1 MCCLRIL
8 LFFLG
13 IIGVF
18 TIHVVS
24 AEIYTHTFETEGQ
37 IFEIT
42 YDFDGNL
49 LAIDIDKESTSMLIG
64 VYDVKDSMF
73 EISFPPELLA
83 AEQADFIVLVDGFET
98 DYAIRYDE
106 KTPHLTFPIP
116 ALTEE
121 IEIIGTSV
129 IPEFPFGPILVM
141 GIVALVTVVLVQK
154 RAVFR

>member
-1 MCCLRIL
+1 MKIM
-8 LFFLG
+8 LFLIG
-13 IIGVF
+13 IVGVF
-18 TIHVVS
+18 TFHVAS
-24 AEIYTHTFETEGQ
+24 AEISTY
-37 IFEIT
+37 IFEAGDQKFEIA
-42 YDFDGNL
+42 YDLDGKL

-73 EISFPPELLA
+73 TISFQPELLA

-98 DYAIRYDE
+98 DYTIRYDE
-106 KTPHLTFPIP
+106 KTPHLAFPIP

-129 IPEFPFGPILVM
+129 IPEFPFGPILIMGVM
-141 GIVALVTVVLVQK
+141 TLVTVILAHK

>member
-1 MCCLRIL
+1 MKLYL
-8 LFFLG
+8 LLMM
-13 IIGVF
+13 IGTLVF
-18 TIHVVS
+18 S
-24 AEIYTHTFETEGQ
+24 PAFAEAAVYTFETEGRL
-37 IFEIT
+37 FEIT

-98 DYAIRYDE
+98 DYTIRYDE
-106 KTPHLTFPIP
+106 KTPHLTFSIP

-141 GIVALVTVVLVQK
+141 GIVTLVTVVLVQK

>member
-1 MCCLRIL
+1 ML
-8 LFFLG
+8 LIG

-18 TIHVVS
+18 TIHVAS
-24 AEIYTHTFETEGQ
+24 AELSVHMFETEGQ
-37 IFEIT
+37 AFEIK
-42 YDFDGNL
+42 YGLAGKL

-64 VYDVKDSMF
+64 VYEVHDSMF

-98 DYAIRYDE
+98 DYTIQYDG
-106 KTPHLTFPIP
+106 KTPHLMFPIP

-129 IPEFPFGPILVM
+129 IPEFPFGPILIM
-141 GIVALVTVVLVQK
+141 GVVTAITVILAQRK
-154 RAVFR
+154 IIFK